1 MLKPRILLLAFS
13 AGLAAALAACR
24 DEGVGRWVDPNIGGV
39 APLLTTVT
47 PQVHRPHSMV
57 RIYPVTEPGLNDRYF
72 SDRIYGIALNM
83 PRYRSG
89 IAGSVMPTAGDISF
103 DPARSSSWYDHDLEE
118 LHPWSHRVWL
128 EDFGIWAEW
137 TTAERTALYEFDF
150 TDAGRQ
156 ANVLFR
162 LTSEGEV
169 DVCGDRVV
177 SGWEAVD
184 YARQYFYAVA
194 DRPFDSSGTRCGER
208 LSAEGSASGRDVG
221 AWFSAPAGFGKVC
234 FRVGISYISVEQAR
248 ANLEAETGGLAF
260 GAVKQR
266 SRDIWVKA
274 LGRIRV
280 EGGTDRE
287 RRIFYTSLY
296 RTYERMVDQSEY
308 GRYYSGFDRCVHEDA
323 RPFYNDDWMWDT
335 YRNLHALGILLDPAR
350 KADELQSYARIYEQ
364 WGWVPSFPELTEWG
378 GDWFEGG
385 GPDWHGDP
393 MIGNHVASFAAEAIR
408 KGITGFDVEKLYE
421 GLRKNAL
428 EGTMIP
434 WRAGAAREPDRFYSE
449 HGYFPALA
457 PGEPEKYPYVDDGWE
472 KRQAVSVTL
481 EHSYDDWC
489 LAQVARYLGRM
500 DDYELLLRRS
510 RNYLNLW
517 NPAIGYFAPRNER
530 GEWVEPFDPQLCD
543 GFGARS
549 YFAEVNACVHVFH
562 VQHDIPQLIALMGGE
577 EAFVRRLDEAYNRV
591 PEIDKWKFMGRM
603 PDATGLQGLMPAGNE
618 PAFHV
623 PWLYN
628 YAGAAWKT
636 QHRVRQIADI
646 WFDDRPTGLSGDE
659 DGGALTAWYVFAA
672 MGFYPV
678 NPASGEYALGSPI
691 FERVEIALPGGRSFV
706 IKSPGASKVNKYIR
720 AARLNGERLTRP
732 FITHEQIVQGG
743 VLEFEL
749 VPRPCAF
756 RIPVFVPG
764 GRNIRVVCAFL
775 RIMSKG
781 HTNMSFKNIFCGAF
795 PANFGTRYG
804 YKIP

>member
-1 MLKPRILLLAFS
+1 MLKSRILLFVLS
-13 AGLAAALAACR
+13 AASAACLSACR
-24 DEGVGRWVDPNIGGV
+24 DQGVGRWVDPNIGGV

-57 RIYPVTEPGLNDRYF
+57 RVFPVTEPGLNDRYF

-89 IAGSVMPTAGDISF
+89 TAGSVMPTVGEVSF
-103 DPARSSSWYDHDLEE
+103 EPERSSSWYDHDLEE

-128 EDFGIWAEW
+128 EEPAVWAEW
-137 TTAERTALYEFDF
+137 TTTERAALYEFDF

-162 LTSEGEV
+162 VGSEGEV
-169 DVCGDRVV
+169 AVEGNRVV

-194 DRPFDSSGTRCGER
+194 DRPFGSSGTYDGTA
-208 LSAEGSASGRDVG
+208 LSGKRSASGSGIG
-221 AWFSAPAGFGKVC
+221 AWFSAPAGVGKVC
-234 FRVGISYISVEQAR
+234 FRVGISYISAEQAR

-260 GAVKQR
+260 DAVKER
-266 SRDIWVKA
+266 SRAVWEEA

-280 EGGTDRE
+280 EGGTERE

-296 RTYERMVDQSEY
+296 RTFERMVDQSEG
-308 GRYYSGFDRCVHEDA
+308 GRYYSGFDRRVHEDA
-323 RPFYNDDWMWDT
+323 RPFYNDWMWDT
-335 YRNLHALGILLDPAR
+335 YRNLHALGMLLDPGR
-350 KADELQSYARIYEQ
+350 KADELQSYVRMYEQ

-378 GDWFEGG
+378 GDWFEGAN
-385 GPDWHGDP
+385 PDWHGEP

-434 WRAGAAREPDRFYSE
+434 WRAGAAREPDRFYAE

-457 PGEPEKYPYVDDGWE
+457 PGEPEKYPYIDDGWE

-489 LAQVARYLGRM
+489 LAQIARYLGRA
-500 DDYELLLRRS
+500 DDYELFMRRS
-510 RNYLNLW
+510 RYYLNLW
-517 NPAIGYFAPRNER
+517 NPAIGYFAPKNER

-543 GFGARS
+543 GYGARS
-549 YFAEVNACVHVFH
+549 YFAEVNACVHAFH
-562 VQHDIPQLIALMGGE
+562 VQHDIPRLIALMGGD
-577 EAFVRRLDEAYNRV
+577 EAFVRRIDEAYNRG

-636 QHRVRQIADI
+636 QHRVRQIADL

-678 NPASGEYALGSPI
+678 NPASGEYALSSPI
-691 FERVEIALPGGRSFV
+691 FERIEIALPGGRSFV
-706 IKSPGASKVNKYIR
+706 VKSPGASKVNKYIR
-720 AARLNGERLTRP
+720 SARLNGEQLVRP

-749 VPRPCAF
+749 TSRPCPDCF
-756 RIPVFVPG
+756 RQVSGI
-764 GRNIRVVCAFL
+764 
-775 RIMSKG
+775 
-781 HTNMSFKNIFCGAF
+781 
-795 PANFGTRYG
+795 
-804 YKIP
+804 

>member
-1 MLKPRILLLAFS
+1 MMLKSRILLFVLS
-13 AGLAAALAACR
+13 AASAACLSACR
-24 DEGVGRWVDPNIGGV
+24 DQGVGRWVDPNIGGV

-57 RIYPVTEPGLNDRYF
+57 RVFPVTEPGLNDRYF

-89 IAGSVMPTAGDISF
+89 TAGSVMPTVGEVSF
-103 DPARSSSWYDHDLEE
+103 EPERSSSWYDHDLEE

-128 EDFGIWAEW
+128 EEPAVWAEW
-137 TTAERTALYEFDF
+137 TTTERAALYEFDF

-162 LTSEGEV
+162 VGSEGEV
-169 DVCGDRVV
+169 AVEGNRVV

-194 DRPFDSSGTRCGER
+194 DRPFGSSGTYDGTA
-208 LSAEGSASGRDVG
+208 LSGKRSASGSGIG
-221 AWFSAPAGFGKVC
+221 AWFSAPAGVGKVC
-234 FRVGISYISVEQAR
+234 FRVGISYISAEQAR

-260 GAVKQR
+260 DAVKER
-266 SRDIWVKA
+266 SRAVWEEA

-280 EGGTDRE
+280 EGGTERE

-296 RTYERMVDQSEY
+296 RTFERMVDQSEG
-308 GRYYSGFDRCVHEDA
+308 GRYYSGFDRRVHEDA

-335 YRNLHALGILLDPAR
+335 YRNLHALGMLLDPGR
-350 KADELQSYARIYEQ
+350 KADELQSYVRMYEQ

-378 GDWFEGG
+378 GDWFEGAN
-385 GPDWHGDP
+385 PDWHGEP

-434 WRAGAAREPDRFYSE
+434 WRAGAAREPDRFYAE

-457 PGEPEKYPYVDDGWE
+457 PGEPEKYPYIDDGWE

-489 LAQVARYLGRM
+489 LAQIARYLGRA
-500 DDYELLLRRS
+500 DDYELFMRRS
-510 RNYLNLW
+510 RYYLNLW
-517 NPAIGYFAPRNER
+517 NPAIGYFAPKNER
-530 GEWVEPFDPQLCD
+530 GEWIEPFDPQLCD
-543 GFGARS
+543 GYGARS
-549 YFAEVNACVHVFH
+549 YFAEVNACVHAFH
-562 VQHDIPQLIALMGGE
+562 VQHDIPRLIALMGGD
-577 EAFVRRLDEAYNRV
+577 EAFVRRIDEAYNRG

-636 QHRVRQIADI
+636 QHRVRQIADL

-678 NPASGEYALGSPI
+678 NPASGEYALSSPI
-691 FERVEIALPGGRSFV
+691 FERIEIALPGGRSFV
-706 IKSPGASKVNKYIR
+706 VKSPDASKVNKYIR
-720 AARLNGERLTRP
+720 SARLNGEQLVRP

-749 VPRPCAF
+749 TSRPCPDCF
-756 RIPVFVPG
+756 RQVSGI
-764 GRNIRVVCAFL
+764 
-775 RIMSKG
+775 
-781 HTNMSFKNIFCGAF
+781 
-795 PANFGTRYG
+795 
-804 YKIP
+804 

>member
-234 FRVGISYISVEQAR
+234 FRVGISYISVDQAR

-260 GAVKQR
+260 GAVKKR
-266 SRDIWVKA
+266 SRDIWEKA

-577 EAFVRRLDEAYNRV
+577 EAFVRRLDEAYNRG

-659 DGGALTAWYVFAA
+659 DGGEKRRRRNRSGRGGKKSEGAA
-672 MGFYPV
+672 APEKRTEKSARPDK
-678 NPASGEYALGSPI
+678 PAKAERPAKPDKPEKADRPAAGDKQSSRQGGSRRRGRRGGSGAPAGANTSADITNTPPAAPRPPRKLQPEGQNGSGEQKKRP
-691 FERVEIALPGGRSFV
+691 RHRGGRRRGGS
-706 IKSPGASKVNKYIR
+706 GGNKPTS
-720 AARLNGERLTRP
+720 GSE
-732 FITHEQIVQGG
+732 V
-743 VLEFEL
+743 
-749 VPRPCAF
+749 
-756 RIPVFVPG
+756 
-764 GRNIRVVCAFL
+764 
-775 RIMSKG
+775 
-781 HTNMSFKNIFCGAF
+781 
-795 PANFGTRYG
+795 
-804 YKIP
+804 

>member
-1 MLKPRILLLAFS
+1 MLKSRILLFVLS
-13 AGLAAALAACR
+13 AASAACLSACR
-24 DEGVGRWVDPNIGGV
+24 DQGVGRWVDPNIGGV

-57 RIYPVTEPGLNDRYF
+57 RVFPVTEPGLNDRYF

-89 IAGSVMPTAGDISF
+89 TAGSVMPTVGEVSF
-103 DPARSSSWYDHDLEE
+103 EPERSSSWYDHDLEE

-128 EDFGIWAEW
+128 EEPAVWAEW
-137 TTAERTALYEFDF
+137 TTTERAALYEFDF

-162 LTSEGEV
+162 VGSEGEV
-169 DVCGDRVV
+169 AVEGNRVV

-194 DRPFDSSGTRCGER
+194 DRPFGSSGTYDGTA
-208 LSAEGSASGRDVG
+208 LSGKRSASGSGIG
-221 AWFSAPAGFGKVC
+221 AWFSAPAGVGKVC
-234 FRVGISYISVEQAR
+234 FRVGISYISAEQAR

-260 GAVKQR
+260 DAVKER
-266 SRDIWVKA
+266 SRAVWEEA

-280 EGGTDRE
+280 EGGTERE

-296 RTYERMVDQSEY
+296 RTFERMVDQSEG
-308 GRYYSGFDRCVHEDA
+308 GRYYSGFDRRVHEDA

-335 YRNLHALGILLDPAR
+335 YRNLHALGMLLDPGR
-350 KADELQSYARIYEQ
+350 KADELQSYVRMYEQ

-378 GDWFEGG
+378 GDWFEGAN
-385 GPDWHGDP
+385 PDWHGEP

-434 WRAGAAREPDRFYSE
+434 WRAGAAREPDRFYAE

-457 PGEPEKYPYVDDGWE
+457 PGEPEKYPYIDDGWE

-489 LAQVARYLGRM
+489 LAQIARYLGRA
-500 DDYELLLRRS
+500 DDYELFMRRS
-510 RNYLNLW
+510 RYYLNLW
-517 NPAIGYFAPRNER
+517 NPAIGYFAPKNER
-530 GEWVEPFDPQLCD
+530 GEWIEPFDPQLCD
-543 GFGARS
+543 GYGARS
-549 YFAEVNACVHVFH
+549 YFAEVNACVHAFH
-562 VQHDIPQLIALMGGE
+562 VQHDIPRLIALMGGD
-577 EAFVRRLDEAYNRV
+577 EAFVRRIDEAYNRG

-636 QHRVRQIADI
+636 QHRVRQIADL

-678 NPASGEYALGSPI
+678 NPASGEYALSSPI
-691 FERVEIALPGGRSFV
+691 FERIEIALPGGRSFV
-706 IKSPGASKVNKYIR
+706 VKSPGASKVNKYIR
-720 AARLNGERLTRP
+720 SARLNGEQLVRP
-732 FITHEQIVQGG
+732 FIMHEQIVQGG

-749 VPRPCAF
+749 TSRPCPDCF
-756 RIPVFVPG
+756 RQVSGI
-764 GRNIRVVCAFL
+764 
-775 RIMSKG
+775 
-781 HTNMSFKNIFCGAF
+781 
-795 PANFGTRYG
+795 
-804 YKIP
+804 

>member
-1 MLKPRILLLAFS
+1 
-13 AGLAAALAACR
+13 
-24 DEGVGRWVDPNIGGV
+24 
-39 APLLTTVT
+39 
-47 PQVHRPHSMV
+47 
-57 RIYPVTEPGLNDRYF
+57 
-72 SDRIYGIALNM
+72 M

-260 GAVKQR
+260 GAVKKR
-266 SRDIWVKA
+266 SRDIWEKA

-308 GRYYSGFDRCVHEDA
+308 GWYYSGFDRCVHEDA

-577 EAFVRRLDEAYNRV
+577 EAFVRRLDEAYNRG

-749 VPRPCAF
+749 VPRPCPECF
-756 RIPVFVPG
+756 D
-764 GRNIRVVCAFL
+764 
-775 RIMSKG
+775 
-781 HTNMSFKNIFCGAF
+781 
-795 PANFGTRYG
+795 
-804 YKIP
+804 

>member
-1 MLKPRILLLAFS
+1 
-13 AGLAAALAACR
+13 
-24 DEGVGRWVDPNIGGV
+24 
-39 APLLTTVT
+39 
-47 PQVHRPHSMV
+47 
-57 RIYPVTEPGLNDRYF
+57 
-72 SDRIYGIALNM
+72 
-83 PRYRSG
+83 
-89 IAGSVMPTAGDISF
+89 MPTAGDISF

-156 ANVLFR
+156 ANVIFR

-234 FRVGISYISVEQAR
+234 FRVGISYISVDQAR

-260 GAVKQR
+260 GAVKKR
-266 SRDIWVKA
+266 SRDIWEKA

-577 EAFVRRLDEAYNRV
+577 EAFVRRLDEAYNRG

-749 VPRPCAF
+749 VPRPCPECF
-756 RIPVFVPG
+756 D
-764 GRNIRVVCAFL
+764 
-775 RIMSKG
+775 
-781 HTNMSFKNIFCGAF
+781 
-795 PANFGTRYG
+795 
-804 YKIP
+804 

>member
-1 MLKPRILLLAFS
+1 MMLKSRILLFVLS
-13 AGLAAALAACR
+13 AASAACLSACR
-24 DEGVGRWVDPNIGGV
+24 DQGVGRWVDPNIGGV

-57 RIYPVTEPGLNDRYF
+57 RVFPVTEPGLNDRYF

-89 IAGSVMPTAGDISF
+89 TAGSVMPTVGEVSF
-103 DPARSSSWYDHDLEE
+103 EPERSSSWYDHDLEE

-128 EDFGIWAEW
+128 EEPAVWAEW
-137 TTAERTALYEFDF
+137 TTTERAALYEFDF

-162 LTSEGEV
+162 VGSEGEAAV
-169 DVCGDRVV
+169 EGNRVV

-194 DRPFDSSGTRCGER
+194 DRPFGSSGTYDGTA
-208 LSAEGSASGRDVG
+208 LSGKRSASGSGIG
-221 AWFSAPAGFGKVC
+221 AWFSAPAGVGKVC
-234 FRVGISYISVEQAR
+234 FRVGISYISAEQAR

-260 GAVKQR
+260 DAVKER
-266 SRDIWVKA
+266 SRAVWEEA

-280 EGGTDRE
+280 EGGTERE

-296 RTYERMVDQSEY
+296 RTFERMVDQSEG
-308 GRYYSGFDRCVHEDA
+308 GRYYSGFDRRVHEDA

-335 YRNLHALGILLDPAR
+335 YRNLHALGMLLDPGR
-350 KADELQSYARIYEQ
+350 KADELQSYVRMYEQ

-378 GDWFEGG
+378 GDWFEGAN
-385 GPDWHGDP
+385 PDWHGEP

-434 WRAGAAREPDRFYSE
+434 WRAGAAREPDRFYAE

-457 PGEPEKYPYVDDGWE
+457 PGEPEKYPYIDDGWE

-489 LAQVARYLGRM
+489 LAQIARYLGRA
-500 DDYELLLRRS
+500 DDYELFMRRS
-510 RNYLNLW
+510 RYYLNLW
-517 NPAIGYFAPRNER
+517 NPAIGYFAPKNER
-530 GEWVEPFDPQLCD
+530 GEWIEPFDPQLCD
-543 GFGARS
+543 GYGARS
-549 YFAEVNACVHVFH
+549 YFAEVNACVHAFH
-562 VQHDIPQLIALMGGE
+562 VQHDIPRLIALMGGD
-577 EAFVRRLDEAYNRV
+577 EAFVRRIDEAYNRG

-636 QHRVRQIADI
+636 QHRVRQIADL

-678 NPASGEYALGSPI
+678 NPASGEYALSSPI
-691 FERVEIALPGGRSFV
+691 FERIEIALPGGRSFV
-706 IKSPGASKVNKYIR
+706 VKSPGASKVNKYIR
-720 AARLNGERLTRP
+720 SARLNGEQLVRP

-749 VPRPCAF
+749 TSRPCPDCF
-756 RIPVFVPG
+756 RQVSGI
-764 GRNIRVVCAFL
+764 
-775 RIMSKG
+775 
-781 HTNMSFKNIFCGAF
+781 
-795 PANFGTRYG
+795 
-804 YKIP
+804 

>member
-1 MLKPRILLLAFS
+1 MGRVDDRRADGPLRIRL
-13 AGLAAALAACR
+13 
-24 DEGVGRWVDPNIGGV
+24 
-39 APLLTTVT
+39 
-47 PQVHRPHSMV
+47 
-57 RIYPVTEPGLNDRYF
+57 
-72 SDRIYGIALNM
+72 
-83 PRYRSG
+83 
-89 IAGSVMPTAGDISF
+89 
-103 DPARSSSWYDHDLEE
+103 
-118 LHPWSHRVWL
+118 
-128 EDFGIWAEW
+128 
-137 TTAERTALYEFDF
+137 

-260 GAVKQR
+260 GAVKKR
-266 SRDIWVKA
+266 SRDIWEKA

-457 PGEPEKYPYVDDGWE
+457 PGEPEKYPYIDDGWE

-500 DDYELLLRRS
+500 VDYELLLRRS

-517 NPAIGYFAPRNER
+517 NPAVGYFAPRNER

-577 EAFVRRLDEAYNRV
+577 EAFVRRLDEAYNRG

-720 AARLNGERLTRP
+720 AARLNGEPLTRP

-749 VPRPCAF
+749 VPRPCPECF
-756 RIPVFVPG
+756 D
-764 GRNIRVVCAFL
+764 
-775 RIMSKG
+775 
-781 HTNMSFKNIFCGAF
+781 
-795 PANFGTRYG
+795 
-804 YKIP
+804 

>member
-1 MLKPRILLLAFS
+1 MMLKSRILLFVLS
-13 AGLAAALAACR
+13 AASAACLSACR
-24 DEGVGRWVDPNIGGV
+24 DQGVGRWVDPNIGGV

-57 RIYPVTEPGLNDRYF
+57 RVFPVTEPGLNDRYF

-89 IAGSVMPTAGDISF
+89 TAGSVMPTVGEVSF
-103 DPARSSSWYDHDLEE
+103 EPERSSSWYDHDLEE

-128 EDFGIWAEW
+128 EESAVWAEW
-137 TTAERTALYEFDF
+137 TTTERAALYEFDF

-162 LTSEGEV
+162 VGSEGEV
-169 DVCGDRVV
+169 AVEGNRVV

-194 DRPFDSSGTRCGER
+194 DRPFGSSGTYDGTALSGER
-208 LSAEGSASGRDVG
+208 SASGSGIG
-221 AWFSAPAGFGKVC
+221 AWFSAPAGVGKVC
-234 FRVGISYISVEQAR
+234 FRVGISYISAEQAR
-248 ANLEAETGGLAF
+248 ANLEAETGGLVF
-260 GAVKQR
+260 DAVKER
-266 SRDIWVKA
+266 SRAVWEEA

-280 EGGTDRE
+280 EGGTERE

-296 RTYERMVDQSEY
+296 RTFERMVDQSEG
-308 GRYYSGFDRCVHEDA
+308 GRYYSGFDRRVHEDA

-335 YRNLHALGILLDPAR
+335 YRNLHALGMLLDPGR
-350 KADELQSYARIYEQ
+350 KADELQSYVRMYEQ

-378 GDWFEGG
+378 GDWFEGAN
-385 GPDWHGDP
+385 PDWHGEP

-434 WRAGAAREPDRFYSE
+434 WRAGAAREPDRFYAE

-457 PGEPEKYPYVDDGWE
+457 PGEPEKYPYIDDGWE

-489 LAQVARYLGRM
+489 LAQIARYLGRA
-500 DDYELLLRRS
+500 DDYELFMRRS
-510 RNYLNLW
+510 HYYLNLW
-517 NPAIGYFAPRNER
+517 NPAIGYFAPKNER
-530 GEWVEPFDPQLCD
+530 GEWIEPFDPQLCD
-543 GFGARS
+543 GYGARS
-549 YFAEVNACVHVFH
+549 YFAEVNACVHAFH
-562 VQHDIPQLIALMGGE
+562 VQHDIPRLIALMGGD
-577 EAFVRRLDEAYNRV
+577 EAFVRRIDEAYNRG

-636 QHRVRQIADI
+636 QHRVRQIADL

-678 NPASGEYALGSPI
+678 NPASGEYALSSPI
-691 FERVEIALPGGRSFV
+691 FERIEIALPGGRSFV
-706 IKSPGASKVNKYIR
+706 VKSPGASKVNKYIR
-720 AARLNGERLTRP
+720 SARLNGEQLVRP

-749 VPRPCAF
+749 TSRPCPDCF
-756 RIPVFVPG
+756 RQVSGI
-764 GRNIRVVCAFL
+764 
-775 RIMSKG
+775 
-781 HTNMSFKNIFCGAF
+781 
-795 PANFGTRYG
+795 
-804 YKIP
+804 

>member
-1 MLKPRILLLAFS
+1 MMLKSRILLFVLS
-13 AGLAAALAACR
+13 AASAACLSACR
-24 DEGVGRWVDPNIGGV
+24 DQGVGRWVDPNIGGV

-57 RIYPVTEPGLNDRYF
+57 RVFPVTEPGLNDRYF

-89 IAGSVMPTAGDISF
+89 TAGSVMPTVGEVSF
-103 DPARSSSWYDHDLEE
+103 EPERSSSWYDHDLEE

-128 EDFGIWAEW
+128 EEPAVWAEW
-137 TTAERTALYEFDF
+137 TTTERAALYEFDF

-162 LTSEGEV
+162 VGSEGEV
-169 DVCGDRVV
+169 AVEGNRVV

-194 DRPFDSSGTRCGER
+194 DRPFGSSGTYDGTA
-208 LSAEGSASGRDVG
+208 LSGKRSASGSGIG
-221 AWFSAPAGFGKVC
+221 AWFSAPAGVGKVC
-234 FRVGISYISVEQAR
+234 FRVGISYISAEQAR

-260 GAVKQR
+260 DAVKER
-266 SRDIWVKA
+266 SRAVWEEA

-280 EGGTDRE
+280 EGGTERE

-296 RTYERMVDQSEY
+296 RTFERMVDQSEG
-308 GRYYSGFDRCVHEDA
+308 GRYYSGFDRRVHEDA

-335 YRNLHALGILLDPAR
+335 YRNLHALGMLLDPGR
-350 KADELQSYARIYEQ
+350 KADELQSYVRMYEQ

-378 GDWFEGG
+378 GDWFEGAN
-385 GPDWHGDP
+385 PDWHGEP

-434 WRAGAAREPDRFYSE
+434 WRAGAAREPDRFYAE

-457 PGEPEKYPYVDDGWE
+457 PGEPEKYPYIDDGWE

-489 LAQVARYLGRM
+489 LAQIARYLGRA
-500 DDYELLLRRS
+500 DDYELFMRRS
-510 RNYLNLW
+510 RYYLNLW
-517 NPAIGYFAPRNER
+517 NPAIGYFAPKNER
-530 GEWVEPFDPQLCD
+530 GEWIEPFDPQLCD
-543 GFGARS
+543 GYGARS
-549 YFAEVNACVHVFH
+549 YFAEVNACVHAFH
-562 VQHDIPQLIALMGGE
+562 VQHDIPRLIALMGGD
-577 EAFVRRLDEAYNRV
+577 EAFVRRIDEAYNRG

-636 QHRVRQIADI
+636 QHRVRQIADL

-678 NPASGEYALGSPI
+678 NPASGEYALSSPI
-691 FERVEIALPGGRSFV
+691 FERIEIALPGGRSFV
-706 IKSPGASKVNKYIR
+706 VKSPGASKVNKYIR
-720 AARLNGERLTRP
+720 SARLNGEQLVRP

-749 VPRPCAF
+749 TSRPCPDCF
-756 RIPVFVPG
+756 RQVSGI
-764 GRNIRVVCAFL
+764 
-775 RIMSKG
+775 
-781 HTNMSFKNIFCGAF
+781 
-795 PANFGTRYG
+795 
-804 YKIP
+804 

>member
-1 MLKPRILLLAFS
+1 MLKSRILLFVLS
-13 AGLAAALAACR
+13 AASAACLSACR
-24 DEGVGRWVDPNIGGV
+24 DQGVGRWVDPNIGGV

-57 RIYPVTEPGLNDRYF
+57 RVFPVTEPGLNDRYF

-89 IAGSVMPTAGDISF
+89 TAGSVMPTVGEVSF
-103 DPARSSSWYDHDLEE
+103 EPERSSSWYDHDLEE

-128 EDFGIWAEW
+128 EEPAVWAEW
-137 TTAERTALYEFDF
+137 TTTERAALYEFDF

-162 LTSEGEV
+162 VGSEGEV
-169 DVCGDRVV
+169 AVEGNRVV

-194 DRPFDSSGTRCGER
+194 DRPFGSSGTYDGTA
-208 LSAEGSASGRDVG
+208 LSGKRSASGSGIG
-221 AWFSAPAGFGKVC
+221 AWFSAPAGVGKVC
-234 FRVGISYISVEQAR
+234 FRVGISYISAEQAR

-260 GAVKQR
+260 DAVKER
-266 SRDIWVKA
+266 SRAVWEEA

-280 EGGTDRE
+280 EGGTERE

-296 RTYERMVDQSEY
+296 RTFERMVDQSEG
-308 GRYYSGFDRCVHEDA
+308 GRYYSGFDRRVHEDA

-335 YRNLHALGILLDPAR
+335 YRNLHALGMLLDPGR
-350 KADELQSYARIYEQ
+350 KADELQSYVRMYEQ

-378 GDWFEGG
+378 GDWFEGAN
-385 GPDWHGDP
+385 PDWHGEP

-434 WRAGAAREPDRFYSE
+434 WRAGAAREPDRFYAE

-457 PGEPEKYPYVDDGWE
+457 PGEPEKYPYIDDGWE

-489 LAQVARYLGRM
+489 LAQIARYLGRA
-500 DDYELLLRRS
+500 DDYELFMRRS
-510 RNYLNLW
+510 RYYLNLW
-517 NPAIGYFAPRNER
+517 NPAIGYFAPKNER

-543 GFGARS
+543 GYGARS
-549 YFAEVNACVHVFH
+549 YFAEVNACVHAFH
-562 VQHDIPQLIALMGGE
+562 VQHDIPRLIALMGGD
-577 EAFVRRLDEAYNRV
+577 EAFVRRIDEAYNRG

-636 QHRVRQIADI
+636 QHRVRQIADL

-678 NPASGEYALGSPI
+678 NPASGEYALSSPI
-691 FERVEIALPGGRSFV
+691 FERIEIALPGGRSFV
-706 IKSPGASKVNKYIR
+706 VKSPGASKVNKYIR
-720 AARLNGERLTRP
+720 SARLNGEQLVRP

-749 VPRPCAF
+749 TSRPCPDCF
-756 RIPVFVPG
+756 RQVSGI
-764 GRNIRVVCAFL
+764 
-775 RIMSKG
+775 
-781 HTNMSFKNIFCGAF
+781 
-795 PANFGTRYG
+795 
-804 YKIP
+804 

>member
-1 MLKPRILLLAFS
+1 
-13 AGLAAALAACR
+13 
-24 DEGVGRWVDPNIGGV
+24 
-39 APLLTTVT
+39 
-47 PQVHRPHSMV
+47 
-57 RIYPVTEPGLNDRYF
+57 
-72 SDRIYGIALNM
+72 M

-221 AWFSAPAGFGKVC
+221 AWFFAPAGFGKVC

-260 GAVKQR
+260 GAVKKR
-266 SRDIWVKA
+266 SRDIWEKA

-408 KGITGFDVEKLYE
+408 KGISGFDVEKLYE

-510 RNYLNLW
+510 RNYLNIW

-577 EAFVRRLDEAYNRV
+577 EAFVRRLDEAYNRG

-749 VPRPCAF
+749 VPRPCPECF
-756 RIPVFVPG
+756 D
-764 GRNIRVVCAFL
+764 
-775 RIMSKG
+775 
-781 HTNMSFKNIFCGAF
+781 
-795 PANFGTRYG
+795 
-804 YKIP
+804 

>member
-1 MLKPRILLLAFS
+1 MLKSRILLFVLS
-13 AGLAAALAACR
+13 AASAACLSACR
-24 DEGVGRWVDPNIGGV
+24 DQGVGRWVDPNIGGV

-57 RIYPVTEPGLNDRYF
+57 RVFPVTEPGLNDRYF

-89 IAGSVMPTAGDISF
+89 VVGSVMPAAGEVSF
-103 DPARSSSWYDHDLEE
+103 APECSSSWYDHDLEE

-128 EDFGIWAEW
+128 EEPAVWAEW
-137 TTAERTALYEFDF
+137 TTTERAALYEFDF

-162 LTSEGEV
+162 VGSEGEV
-169 DVCGDRVV
+169 AVDGNRVV
-177 SGWEAVD
+177 SGWESVD

-194 DRPFDSSGTRCGER
+194 DRPFVSSGTYDGTALSGEC
-208 LSAEGSASGRDVG
+208 SALGSGIG
-221 AWFSAPAGFGKVC
+221 AWLSAPAGFGKVC
-234 FRVGISYISVEQAR
+234 FRVGISYIDVEQAR

-260 GAVKQR
+260 DAVKER
-266 SRDIWVKA
+266 SRAVWEEA

-280 EGGTDRE
+280 KGGTDRE

-296 RTYERMVDQSEY
+296 RTFERMVDQSEG
-308 GRYYSGFDRCVHEDA
+308 GRYYSGFDRRVHEDA

-335 YRNLHALGILLDPAR
+335 YRNLHALGMLLDPGR
-350 KADELQSYARIYEQ
+350 KADELQSYVRMYEQ

-378 GDWFEGG
+378 GDWFEGAN
-385 GPDWHGDP
+385 PDWHGEP

-408 KGITGFDVEKLYE
+408 KGITDFDVEKLYE
-421 GLRKNAL
+421 GLRRNAL

-434 WRAGAAREPDRFYSE
+434 WRAGAAREPDRFYAE

-457 PGEPEKYPYVDDGWE
+457 PGEPEKYPYIDDGWE

-489 LAQVARYLGRM
+489 LAQIARYLGRA
-500 DDYELLLRRS
+500 DDYELFMRRS
-510 RNYLNLW
+510 HYYLNLW
-517 NPAIGYFAPRNER
+517 NPAIGYFAPKNER
-530 GEWVEPFDPQLCD
+530 GEWVEPFEPQLCD
-543 GFGARS
+543 GYGARS
-549 YFAEVNACVHVFH
+549 YFAEVNACVHAFH
-562 VQHDIPQLIALMGGE
+562 VQHDIPRLIALMGGDD
-577 EAFVRRLDEAYNRV
+577 AFVRRIDEAYNRG

-636 QHRVRQIADI
+636 QHRVRQIADL

-678 NPASGEYALGSPI
+678 NPASGEYALSSPI
-691 FERVEIALPGGRSFV
+691 FEQVEIALPGDRSFV

-720 AARLNGERLTRP
+720 SARLNGELLARP

-749 VPRPCAF
+749 TSRPCPDCF
-756 RIPVFVPG
+756 R
-764 GRNIRVVCAFL
+764 RVSG
-775 RIMSKG
+775 I
-781 HTNMSFKNIFCGAF
+781 
-795 PANFGTRYG
+795 
-804 YKIP
+804 

>member
-1 MLKPRILLLAFS
+1 M
-13 AGLAAALAACR
+13 
-24 DEGVGRWVDPNIGGV
+24 
-39 APLLTTVT
+39 
-47 PQVHRPHSMV
+47 
-57 RIYPVTEPGLNDRYF
+57 
-72 SDRIYGIALNM
+72 
-83 PRYRSG
+83 
-89 IAGSVMPTAGDISF
+89 
-103 DPARSSSWYDHDLEE
+103 
-118 LHPWSHRVWL
+118 
-128 EDFGIWAEW
+128 
-137 TTAERTALYEFDF
+137 
-150 TDAGRQ
+150 
-156 ANVLFR
+156 
-162 LTSEGEV
+162 
-169 DVCGDRVV
+169 
-177 SGWEAVD
+177 
-184 YARQYFYAVA
+184 
-194 DRPFDSSGTRCGER
+194 
-208 LSAEGSASGRDVG
+208 
-221 AWFSAPAGFGKVC
+221 
-234 FRVGISYISVEQAR
+234 
-248 ANLEAETGGLAF
+248 
-260 GAVKQR
+260 
-266 SRDIWVKA
+266 
-274 LGRIRV
+274 
-280 EGGTDRE
+280 
-287 RRIFYTSLY
+287 
-296 RTYERMVDQSEY
+296 
-308 GRYYSGFDRCVHEDA
+308 
-323 RPFYNDDWMWDT
+323 
-335 YRNLHALGILLDPAR
+335 
-350 KADELQSYARIYEQ
+350 
-364 WGWVPSFPELTEWG
+364 
-378 GDWFEGG
+378 
-385 GPDWHGDP
+385 
-393 MIGNHVASFAAEAIR
+393 
-408 KGITGFDVEKLYE
+408 
-421 GLRKNAL
+421 
-428 EGTMIP
+428 
-434 WRAGAAREPDRFYSE
+434 
-449 HGYFPALA
+449 
-457 PGEPEKYPYVDDGWE
+457 
-472 KRQAVSVTL
+472 TL

-577 EAFVRRLDEAYNRV
+577 EAFVRRLDEAYNRG

-749 VPRPCAF
+749 VPRPWSGVFRLNIRGAPAPGFGSWNAEGQGALSAF
-756 RIPVFVPG
+756 LFLYPGHGVPVFAGCPAALFLCRECEISASFVLFYELCQKVILICHLKIFFA
-764 GRNIRVVCAFL
+764 GRFRLILEPDTDIKFFNPEIV
-775 RIMSKG
+775 
-781 HTNMSFKNIFCGAF
+781 
-795 PANFGTRYG
+795 
-804 YKIP
+804 

>member
-1 MLKPRILLLAFS
+1 MLESRILALVLS
-13 AGLAAALAACR
+13 AGLVVCLPACR
-24 DEGVGRWVDPNIGGV
+24 DRGVGRWVDPNIGGV
-39 APLLTTVT
+39 APLLTTVA

-57 RIYPVTEPGLNDRYF
+57 RIFPVTEPGLTDRYF

-83 PRYRSG
+83 PRYRSAV
-89 IAGSVMPTAGDISF
+89 AGSVMPTAGEVSF
-103 DPARSSSWYDHDLEE
+103 DPERSSSWYDHDLEE

-128 EDFGIWAEW
+128 EEPAIWAEW
-137 TTAERTALYEFDF
+137 TTTERAVLYEFDF
-150 TDAGRQ
+150 TDAQRR

-162 LTSEGEV
+162 VGSEGGIAV
-169 DVCGDRVV
+169 DGSRIV

-194 DRPFDSSGTRCGER
+194 DRPFESSGTYDGRTVSGARSVSGCGI
-208 LSAEGSASGRDVG
+208 G
-221 AWFSAPAGFGKVC
+221 AWFSAPGGFGKVC
-234 FRVGISYISVEQAR
+234 FRVGISYISAEQAR
-248 ANLEAETGGLAF
+248 ANLEAETAGLAF
-260 GAVKQR
+260 GAVKKR
-266 SRDIWVKA
+266 SRAVWEEA

-296 RTYERMVDQSEY
+296 RTLERMVDQSEG
-308 GRYYSGFDRCVHEDA
+308 GRYYSGFDRRVHEDA

-335 YRNLHALGILLDPAR
+335 YRNLHALGMLLDPAR
-350 KADELQSYARIYEQ
+350 KADELQSYVRMYEQ

-378 GDWFEGG
+378 GDWFEGASS
-385 GPDWHGDP
+385 DWHGEP

-408 KGITGFDVEKLYE
+408 KGIVGFDVAKLYE
-421 GLRKNAL
+421 GLRRNAL

-434 WRAGAAREPDRFYSE
+434 WRAGAAREPDRFYAE

-457 PGEPEKYPYVDDGWE
+457 PGEPEKYPYIDDGWE

-489 LAQVARYLGRM
+489 LAQIARYLGRT
-500 DDYELLLRRS
+500 DDYELFMRRS
-510 RNYLNLW
+510 HYYLNLW
-517 NPAIGYFAPRNER
+517 NPAIGYFAPKDER

-543 GFGARS
+543 GYGARS
-549 YFAEVNACVHVFH
+549 YFAEVNACVHAFH
-562 VQHDIPQLIALMGGE
+562 VQHDIPRLIALMGGND
-577 EAFVRRLDEAYNRV
+577 AFVRRIDETYNRG
-591 PEIDKWKFMGRM
+591 PEIGKWKFMGRM

-636 QHRVRQIADI
+636 QHRVRQIADL

-659 DGGALTAWYVFAA
+659 DGGALSAWYVFAA

-678 NPASGEYALGSPI
+678 NPASGEYALSSPI
-691 FERVEIALPGGRSFV
+691 FERIEIALPGGRSFV
-706 IKSPGASKVNKYIR
+706 IKSPGASKANKYIR
-720 AARLNGERLTRP
+720 SARLNGEPLVRP

-749 VPRPCAF
+749 APRPCPDCF
-756 RIPVFVPG
+756 R
-764 GRNIRVVCAFL
+764 
-775 RIMSKG
+775 
-781 HTNMSFKNIFCGAF
+781 
-795 PANFGTRYG
+795 
-804 YKIP
+804 

>member
-1 MLKPRILLLAFS
+1 
-13 AGLAAALAACR
+13 
-24 DEGVGRWVDPNIGGV
+24 
-39 APLLTTVT
+39 
-47 PQVHRPHSMV
+47 MV

-221 AWFSAPAGFGKVC
+221 AWFFAPAGFGKVC

-260 GAVKQR
+260 GAVKKR
-266 SRDIWVKA
+266 SRDIWEKA

-408 KGITGFDVEKLYE
+408 KGISGFDVEKLYE

-510 RNYLNLW
+510 RNYLNIW

-577 EAFVRRLDEAYNRV
+577 EAFVRRLDEAYNRG

-749 VPRPCAF
+749 VPRPCPECF
-756 RIPVFVPG
+756 D
-764 GRNIRVVCAFL
+764 
-775 RIMSKG
+775 
-781 HTNMSFKNIFCGAF
+781 
-795 PANFGTRYG
+795 
-804 YKIP
+804 

>member
-1 MLKPRILLLAFS
+1 
-13 AGLAAALAACR
+13 
-24 DEGVGRWVDPNIGGV
+24 
-39 APLLTTVT
+39 
-47 PQVHRPHSMV
+47 
-57 RIYPVTEPGLNDRYF
+57 
-72 SDRIYGIALNM
+72 
-83 PRYRSG
+83 
-89 IAGSVMPTAGDISF
+89 MPTVGEVSF
-103 DPARSSSWYDHDLEE
+103 EPERSSSWYDHDLEE

-128 EDFGIWAEW
+128 EEPAVWAEW
-137 TTAERTALYEFDF
+137 TTTERAALYEFDF

-162 LTSEGEV
+162 VGSEGEV
-169 DVCGDRVV
+169 AVEGNRVV

-194 DRPFDSSGTRCGER
+194 DRPFGSSGTYDGTA
-208 LSAEGSASGRDVG
+208 LSGKRSASGSGIG
-221 AWFSAPAGFGKVC
+221 AWFSAPAGVGKVC
-234 FRVGISYISVEQAR
+234 FRVGISYISAEQAR

-260 GAVKQR
+260 DAVKER
-266 SRDIWVKA
+266 SRAVWEEA

-280 EGGTDRE
+280 EGGTERE

-296 RTYERMVDQSEY
+296 RTFERMVDQSEG
-308 GRYYSGFDRCVHEDA
+308 GRYYSGFDRRVHEDA

-335 YRNLHALGILLDPAR
+335 YRNLHALGMLLDPGR
-350 KADELQSYARIYEQ
+350 KADELQSYVRMYEQ

-378 GDWFEGG
+378 GDWFEGAN
-385 GPDWHGDP
+385 PDWHGEP

-434 WRAGAAREPDRFYSE
+434 WRAGAAREPDRFYAE

-457 PGEPEKYPYVDDGWE
+457 PGEPEKYPYIDDGWE

-489 LAQVARYLGRM
+489 LAQIARYLGRA
-500 DDYELLLRRS
+500 DDYELFMRRS
-510 RNYLNLW
+510 RYYLNLW
-517 NPAIGYFAPRNER
+517 NPAIGYFAPKNER

-543 GFGARS
+543 GYGARS
-549 YFAEVNACVHVFH
+549 YFAEVNACVHAFH
-562 VQHDIPQLIALMGGE
+562 VQHDIPRLIALMGGD
-577 EAFVRRLDEAYNRV
+577 EAFVRRIDEAYNRG

-636 QHRVRQIADI
+636 QHRVRQIADL

-678 NPASGEYALGSPI
+678 NPASGEYALSSPI
-691 FERVEIALPGGRSFV
+691 FERIEIALPGGRSFV
-706 IKSPGASKVNKYIR
+706 VKSPGASKVNKYIR
-720 AARLNGERLTRP
+720 SARLNGEQLVRP

-749 VPRPCAF
+749 TSRPCPDCF
-756 RIPVFVPG
+756 RQVSGI
-764 GRNIRVVCAFL
+764 
-775 RIMSKG
+775 
-781 HTNMSFKNIFCGAF
+781 
-795 PANFGTRYG
+795 
-804 YKIP
+804 

>member
-1 MLKPRILLLAFS
+1 
-13 AGLAAALAACR
+13 
-24 DEGVGRWVDPNIGGV
+24 
-39 APLLTTVT
+39 
-47 PQVHRPHSMV
+47 
-57 RIYPVTEPGLNDRYF
+57 
-72 SDRIYGIALNM
+72 
-83 PRYRSG
+83 
-89 IAGSVMPTAGDISF
+89 
-103 DPARSSSWYDHDLEE
+103 
-118 LHPWSHRVWL
+118 VWL

-234 FRVGISYISVEQAR
+234 FRVGISYISVDQAR

-260 GAVKQR
+260 GAVKKR
-266 SRDIWVKA
+266 SRDIWEKA

-577 EAFVRRLDEAYNRV
+577 EAFVRRLDEAYNRG

-749 VPRPCAF
+749 VPRPCPECF
-756 RIPVFVPG
+756 D
-764 GRNIRVVCAFL
+764 
-775 RIMSKG
+775 
-781 HTNMSFKNIFCGAF
+781 
-795 PANFGTRYG
+795 
-804 YKIP
+804 

>member
-1 MLKPRILLLAFS
+1 MLKSRILLFVLS
-13 AGLAAALAACR
+13 AASAACLSACR
-24 DEGVGRWVDPNIGGV
+24 DQGVGRWVDPNIGGV

-57 RIYPVTEPGLNDRYF
+57 RVFPVTEPGLNDRYF

-89 IAGSVMPTAGDISF
+89 TAGSVMPTVGEVSF
-103 DPARSSSWYDHDLEE
+103 EPERSSSWYDHDLEE

-128 EDFGIWAEW
+128 EEPAVWAEW
-137 TTAERTALYEFDF
+137 TTTERAALYEFDF

-162 LTSEGEV
+162 VGSEGEV
-169 DVCGDRVV
+169 AVEGNRVV

-194 DRPFDSSGTRCGER
+194 DRPFGSSGTYDGTA
-208 LSAEGSASGRDVG
+208 LSGKRSASGSGIG
-221 AWFSAPAGFGKVC
+221 AWFSAPAGVGKVC
-234 FRVGISYISVEQAR
+234 FRVGISYISAEQAR

-260 GAVKQR
+260 DAVKER
-266 SRDIWVKA
+266 SRAVWEEA

-280 EGGTDRE
+280 EGGTERE

-296 RTYERMVDQSEY
+296 RTFERMVDQSEG
-308 GRYYSGFDRCVHEDA
+308 GRYYSGFDRRVHEDA

-335 YRNLHALGILLDPAR
+335 YRNLHALGMLLDPGR
-350 KADELQSYARIYEQ
+350 KADELQSYVRMYEQ

-378 GDWFEGG
+378 GDWFEGAN
-385 GPDWHGDP
+385 PDWHGEP

-434 WRAGAAREPDRFYSE
+434 WRAGAAREPDRFYAE

-457 PGEPEKYPYVDDGWE
+457 PGEPEKYPYIDDGWE

-489 LAQVARYLGRM
+489 LAQIARYLGRA
-500 DDYELLLRRS
+500 DDYELFMRRS
-510 RNYLNLW
+510 RYYLNLW
-517 NPAIGYFAPRNER
+517 NPAIGYFAPKNER
-530 GEWVEPFDPQLCD
+530 GEWIEPFDPQLCD
-543 GFGARS
+543 GYGARS
-549 YFAEVNACVHVFH
+549 YFAEVNACVHAFH
-562 VQHDIPQLIALMGGE
+562 VQHDIPRLIALMGGD
-577 EAFVRRLDEAYNRV
+577 EAFVRRIDEAYNRG

-636 QHRVRQIADI
+636 QHRVRQIADL

-678 NPASGEYALGSPI
+678 NPASGEYALSSPI
-691 FERVEIALPGGRSFV
+691 FERIEIALPGGRSFV
-706 IKSPGASKVNKYIR
+706 VKSPGASKVNKYIR
-720 AARLNGERLTRP
+720 SARLNGEQLVRP

-749 VPRPCAF
+749 TSRPCPDCF
-756 RIPVFVPG
+756 RQVSGI
-764 GRNIRVVCAFL
+764 
-775 RIMSKG
+775 
-781 HTNMSFKNIFCGAF
+781 
-795 PANFGTRYG
+795 
-804 YKIP
+804 

>member
-221 AWFSAPAGFGKVC
+221 ARFSAPAGFGKVC
-234 FRVGISYISVEQAR
+234 FRVGISYISVDQAR

-260 GAVKQR
+260 GAVKKR
-266 SRDIWVKA
+266 SRDIWEKA

-577 EAFVRRLDEAYNRV
+577 EAFVRRLDEAYNRG

-749 VPRPCAF
+749 VPRPCPECF
-756 RIPVFVPG
+756 D
-764 GRNIRVVCAFL
+764 
-775 RIMSKG
+775 
-781 HTNMSFKNIFCGAF
+781 
-795 PANFGTRYG
+795 
-804 YKIP
+804 

>member
-1 MLKPRILLLAFS
+1 
-13 AGLAAALAACR
+13 
-24 DEGVGRWVDPNIGGV
+24 
-39 APLLTTVT
+39 
-47 PQVHRPHSMV
+47 
-57 RIYPVTEPGLNDRYF
+57 
-72 SDRIYGIALNM
+72 M

-260 GAVKQR
+260 GAVKKR
-266 SRDIWVKA
+266 SRDIWEKA

-577 EAFVRRLDEAYNRV
+577 EAFVRRLDEAYNRG

-749 VPRPCAF
+749 VPRPCPECF
-756 RIPVFVPG
+756 D
-764 GRNIRVVCAFL
+764 
-775 RIMSKG
+775 
-781 HTNMSFKNIFCGAF
+781 
-795 PANFGTRYG
+795 
-804 YKIP
+804 